1 MKRFLAPGLGR
12 RVGVVIGVLAIIAQL
27 SALSFVAWGAGNVS
41 AVRDWFIVGKV
52 AGSGQLNDYVN
63 QAGLSASG
71 RFYLFAANPTLHSPD
86 TFDEYCPHREAGIA
100 ALGCYSDSDDS
111 IHLLDITDDSLTIL
125 EPVVAA
131 HVALHA
137 VWARLDANER
147 STISA
152 EVEKS
157 FSRVS
162 NPSLLGRLA
171 IYESMSSAERVPELF
186 AVLGTESAV
195 VTPELETIYARYFT
209 DRRACVELAASSAN
223 VISEISNTI
232 ESVGSQILAAEL
244 LVTKKLKTYKRER
257 RELIHDIRE
266 FNAAADSP
274 GHFSSSSSF
283 TSQRKNL
290 ATRTTKLEKSRIALN
305 KLIDSY
311 NTLVERMTV
320 LNAKASSLNAALG
333 IDASAMLSVPAE
345 P

>member
-1 MKRFLAPGLGR
+1 MKRFFAPGFGR
-12 RVGVVIGVLAIIAQL
+12 RVGVVVGILAVVVQL
-27 SALSFVAWGAGNVS
+27 GILSFVAWGSANVS
-41 AVRDWFIVGKV
+41 SVRDWLVVGKV
-52 AGSGQLNDYVN
+52 AESARLDDYATL
-63 QAGLSASG
+63 AGLSSSG
-71 RFYLFAANPTLHSPD
+71 RFYLFAANPTLHTPD
-86 TFDEYCPHREAGIA
+86 TFDDACPHRGGIA
-100 ALGCYSDSDDS
+100 ALGCYSASDDS

-137 VWARLDANER
+137 VWARLDAVER
-147 STISA
+147 SAISA

-157 FSRVS
+157 FGRVS
-162 NPSLLGRLA
+162 NPALLGRLA

-257 RELIHDIRE
+257 RQLIHDIRE

-333 IDASAMLSVPAE
+333 IDASAMLTVPAE